1 MVALIGVAVR
11 GTTRVGVGGSSGPG
25 PESETAGLRL
35 LLLMLVAIGT
45 AVSNALS
52 GGIQKLGRP
61 VEVMHLSDADQIS
74 AVLARISYISNSDV
88 CSPAAR

>member
-1 MVALIGVAVR
+1 M
-11 GTTRVGVGGSSGPG
+11 RVGVDGSSGPG
-25 PESETAGLRL
+25 PGPGTDIGTAGLRL